1 LIPELGPLRS
11 EPLERGDQLW
21 REGRRED
28 ALRAYTEE
36 LDRSAA
42 DHFTRGM
49 AHKRVVA
56 LLAERDGIDAAFAHY
71 QLTRIDD
78 RDLTIASGEV
88 LLCATVQDEAERLPF
103 FLDYY
108 ERLGV
113 DRFLIV
119 DNDSHDATRA
129 VLLDRPN
136 VHLWASGMRYWRAN
150 YGMAWIDVIL
160 YAHGRG
166 HWCVV
171 VDIDEHLWYPG
182 VEHRDLHELCH
193 ALDEEGAVAMQAVLL
208 DMYSETAIRNAAC
221 PPGSDPA
228 VVCGYFDRR
237 FSHAHTEHATPWS
250 NIDAFWG
257 GVRRRVFGA
266 ESDVF
271 LSKVPLVRYSEDTV
285 VLAGTHGT
293 AASPETVASERG
305 ALLHFKFTSRFV
317 ERLEAEIRSRSEWD
331 AQGESYSTYSRMIAA
346 EPDLTLYDP
355 RQSVALRDS
364 TQLVEVGVMRAASA
378 NGDGRSES
386 VTVVDD
392 YIARM
397 HDEVP
402 GWFTEIDASLFRA
415 VDAAQR
421 AAGVRGD
428 LLEVGVYLG
437 KSAVLLGYLL
447 RPDEELIAWD
457 LFSGERLAGEAD
469 AQFYLE
475 LTQEAFEA
483 NYARYHERPATTH
496 AGPSSEIPGAGLGR
510 RFRFVHVDGSHRYE
524 IARDDIAA
532 ALELVVDGGILVVDD
547 YRTVPHALGVAAAV
561 WEAVTA
567 GRLVPVL
574 ASDQKLYGFTA
585 GCEAGLR
592 ELLRGAAHDLGA
604 IPGLDLDVAGHAV
617 TVFSANAMTTGE
629 GDAEDT
635 AAEPRLEQAVEESV
649 PPSTDS
655 DEVAELRRRL
665 DLIENSRTWR
675 LRAKLAR
682 LLPTR
687 R

>member
-1 LIPELGPLRS
+1 MIPELIPELGPLRS

-21 REGRRED
+21 REGNRDD

-36 LDRSAA
+36 LERDAA

-49 AHKRVVA
+49 AHKRVVT
-56 LLAERDGIDAAFAHY
+56 LLTERDGIDAAFAHY
-71 QLTRIDD
+71 ELARVDE
-78 RDLTIASGEV
+78 RDLMIAPGEV

-113 DRFLIV
+113 DRFLFV
-119 DNDSHDATRA
+119 DNDSHDATRQL
-129 VLLDRPN
+129 LLDRPN
-136 VHLWASGMRYWRAN
+136 VHVWASGMRYWRAN
-150 YGMAWIDVIL
+150 YGMAWLDVIL

-166 HWCVV
+166 HWCVI
-171 VDIDEHLWYPG
+171 VDTDEHLWYPG
-182 VEHRDLHELCH
+182 VEERDLHELCA
-193 ALDEEGAVAMQAVLL
+193 ALEREGAVVMQAVLL
-208 DMYSETAIRNAAC
+208 DMYSETAIREASC

-228 VVCGYFDRR
+228 SVCGYFDRK
-237 FSHAHTEHATPWS
+237 FSHSCTEHATPWS

-257 GVRRRVFGA
+257 GVRRRVFGS

-271 LSKVPLVRYSEDTV
+271 LSKVPLVRYSDDTV

-293 AASPETVASERG
+293 AVPPDAVASERG

-331 AQGESYSTYSRMIAA
+331 SQGESYSTYARMIAT

-364 TQLVEVGVMRAASA
+364 TQLVELGVMRAASL
-378 NGDGRSES
+378 NGDATSADA
-386 VTVVDD
+386 VVVGD
-392 YIARM
+392 YVARM

-402 GWFTEIDASLFRA
+402 GWFTEVDASLFRA

-421 AAGVRGD
+421 AAGVHGD

-437 KSAVLLGYLL
+437 KSAVLLGYLV
-447 RPDEELIAWD
+447 RPDEEVVAWD
-457 LFSGERLAGEAD
+457 LFSGARLAGEAD
-469 AQFYLE
+469 AQFYVE
-475 LTQEAFEA
+475 LTQAAFEE
-483 NYARYHERPATTH
+483 NYARFHARAAT
-496 AGPSSEIPGAGLGR
+496 AYAQPSSEIPAAGLGR
-510 RFRFVHVDGSHRYE
+510 RFRFVHVDGSHRYD

-532 ALELVVDGGILVVDD
+532 ALDLLIDGGVLVVDD
-547 YRTVPHALGVAAAV
+547 YRTLPHALGVAAAA
-561 WEAVTA
+561 WEAVA
-567 GRLVPVL
+567 DGRLVPVL
-574 ASDQKLYGFTA
+574 ASDQKLYGFAA
-585 GCEAGLR
+585 GRESGLR
-592 ELLRGAAHDLGA
+592 ELLQGAAHDFA
-604 IPGLDLDVAGHAV
+604 AMPGLDLDVAGNAV
-617 TVFSANAMTTGE
+617 TVFSTNAMTTGE
-629 GDAEDT
+629 GESDESGADDQPPT
-635 AAEPRLEQAVEESV
+635 AAG
-649 PPSTDS
+649 T

-665 DLIENSRTWR
+665 ELIENSRTWR

-687 R
+687 RR